1 MRNLLRLNKFKKV
14 VLVYAAMFSAVQ
26 ANADQCSDF
35 GATAFACM
43 IEKNSKIV
51 SVCVNN
57 NKIMRYRYG
66 AAFSSP
72 ELELYASA
80 ADNFDGFYNHGVGR
94 YLWHAATFPNASYS
108 YVVSFSVDRLD
119 ENHPVEGSIQV
130 LKGDKSVASL
140 QCGESSIYNNMD
152 ILYE

>member
-1 MRNLLRLNKFKKV
+1 MRNLLRLSKFSKAVLASTAV
-14 VLVYAAMFSAVQ
+14 VFAVQ

-51 SVCVNN
+51 SVCVSN

-66 AAFSSP
+66 ASFSTP
-72 ELELYASA
+72 ELELYAST

-94 YLWHAATFPNASYS
+94 YLWHAATFPNAGYS

-119 ENHPVEGSIQV
+119 ENHPIEGSIQV
-130 LKGDKSVASL
+130 
-140 QCGESSIYNNMD
+140 
-152 ILYE
+152 